1 MKATTLEKIKKIKKS
16 IENKEDLKEIEKK
29 FFSTKKKKEE
39 FLDRTYTYFNPAD
52 LDYLQYI
59 HKVYGEVS
67 EFKPLK
73 EKQEDEVAEVETE
86 TNKLTELESSKN
98 GTPNKITKSKKV
110 RKSEDKPKKDFF
122 DFVEDEEKTKEIDF
136 VDEEIEVAEVKKDE
150 ETNNLTQLEVAKND
164 SPNSLTVLENNFFKD
179 ENNLKTLIEMVKKYR
194 NQNENL
200 IEVIEAGIANIPV
213 EAKELELNAILSVR
227 TNKEVYSKI
236 VEMAQKN
243 KAGKGEFLTFILWDF
258 LKRNS

>member
-16 IENKEDLKEIEKK
+16 IENKEDLKAIEKK

-39 FLDRTYTYFNPAD
+39 FLDRTYTYFSPAD
-52 LDYLQYI
+52 LDYLEYI
-59 HKVYGEVS
+59 HKIYGKIS

-73 EKQEDEVAEVETE
+73 EKQEEVAVAEVETE

-122 DFVEDEEKTKEIDF
+122 DFVDEEKTKEIDF

-150 ETNNLTQLEVAKND
+150 ETNELTMLEVSKND

-179 ENNLKTLIEMVKKYR
+179 ENNLKSLIEMVKKYR
-194 NQNENL
+194 SQNENL
-200 IEVIEAGIANIPV
+200 IEVIEAGMVNIPI

-227 TNKEVYSKI
+227 TNKEIYAKI

>member
-59 HKVYGEVS
+59 HKVYGKIS

-73 EKQEDEVAEVETE
+73 QKQEVEVTEVETE

-110 RKSEDKPKKDFF
+110 RN
-122 DFVEDEEKTKEIDF
+122 I
-136 VDEEIEVAEVKKDE
+136 EEIEVAEVKKDE

-200 IEVIEAGIANIPV
+200 IEVIEAGIVNIPV